1 MKRTAMTGFAER
13 HRGLGVA
20 VVLAVALGGCA
31 APSAPGSAVATGSS
45 PVAPGPAPSART
57 DASPDFDGDGGA
69 DLAVGTGTDP
79 GRVSI
84 RYANGATL
92 DVGRGD
98 VDSDPAHAA
107 SADFGQAL
115 LARDL
120 NGDGFTDLVVSDPGA
135 EFGTTLF
142 LLYGGPKGL
151 DLADPVTIPVD
162 AAGSGRA
169 LALVESPSPVLVAA
183 GGGGSVL
190 TWRLGTD
197 GRPIGGPTSV
207 SPESLGLAAPAA
219 GSRFGSS
226 LASSGSL
233 LVIGAPGET
242 VNGARQ
248 AGAVYLVDVGTNPVQ
263 AQRITEAT
271 RGVPGDARTG
281 NRFGAAV
288 AASGAL
294 VVVGVPGESRK
305 DARGRSRAGAGMLV
319 VLEFS
324 AGSLSS
330 ATAYDQLGLRGRISA
345 GDGFGSTLAMVRPC
359 RDTVGVIA
367 GAWAEAVG
375 ADEQAGSVWLIP
387 LGEAGCAPVQL
398 RDGHGLAAKAG
409 PNTVVGSAVSAL
421 RAGSD
426 GDTLVIAAQGNS
438 EEGVPGR
445 VLTLDY
451 PYTDPPAVVFTDL
464 AVKEERTIALSPPE
478 G

>member
-1 MKRTAMTGFAER
+1 MGRAATAGFAGR
-13 HRGLGVA
+13 RRGPGVLGLAVA
-20 VVLAVALGGCA
+20 VVVGGCTTA
-31 APSAPGSAVATGSS
+31 GPAPAPAVTT
-45 PVAPGPAPSART
+45 PVAPATSAAPTART
-57 DASPDFDGDGGA
+57 GAAPDFDGDGGA
-69 DLAVGTGTDP
+69 DLVVGTGTRP

-84 RYANGATL
+84 RYANGASTDL
-92 DVGRGD
+92 ERQDV
-98 VDSDPAHAA
+98 DPAHAG

-120 NGDGFTDLVVSDPGA
+120 NGDGYTDLVISDPGV
-135 EFGTTLF
+135 ELGLTLF
-142 LLYGGPKGL
+142 LLYGGPGGL
-151 DLADPVTIPVD
+151 DLAGPVTLTSDSPG
-162 AAGSGRA
+162 AGHA
-169 LALVESPSPVLVAA
+169 LALVAAPAPVLAV
-183 GGGGSVL
+183 GGANEAVL
-190 TWRLGTD
+190 TWPIGED
-197 GRPIGGPTSV
+197 GRPGAGPATLDPS
-207 SPESLGLAAPAA
+207 SLGLPAPAP
-219 GSRFGSS
+219 GGRFGTS
-226 LASSGSL
+226 LASDGSL
-233 LVIGAPGET
+233 LVVGAPGET

-248 AGAVYLVDVGTNPVQ
+248 AGAVYLVDFGTEPVQ

-271 RGVPGDARTG
+271 RGVPGEARTG
-281 NRFGAAV
+281 SRFGAAV
-288 AASGAL
+288 AASRDL

-305 DARGRSRAGAGMLV
+305 DARGRSQAGAGMLV

-330 ATAYDQLGLRGRISA
+330 AMAYDQLGLHGRISA
-345 GDGFGSTLAMVRPC
+345 GDGFGSTLAVARPC
-359 RDTVGVIA
+359 RDAVGVIA

-387 LGEAGCAPVQL
+387 LGEAGCGPVQL
-398 RDGHGLAAKAG
+398 RDGQGLAAKAG

-445 VLTLDY
+445 VLTLEY
-451 PYTDPPAVVFTDL
+451 PYTDPPAVVFAGL